1 MTFAQLREEAYR
13 MVGTLTYLNPATDV
27 SYGGQPYLNWVINE
41 AIRQLSGWVDPETS
55 VVHRFPFLKG
65 TLLFKSSYYE
75 GTLTSDGTDTTIVF
89 STEVTGTDDNQYKDW
104 IVECNGENYLI
115 YEHDGATRTATIA
128 GTWETIPAIGDT
140 FKLYKRFSFL
150 APSSFAWVNE
160 HILIPNNTNTI
171 LADGNLAEVL
181 KIKDI
186 TNKSE
191 LIQANQAE
199 SFISSIT
206 DSGIPSNWY
215 RFGNKV
221 VFNVAPD
228 EEIWYEM
235 EFYRAPSALVNDND
249 VPELPES
256 YHYGIIL
263 WVRQWGYSRMQD
275 FKAAYSAKKDLIDF
289 MRSKVTMLDASKE
302 RNDNNGKLIFN

>member
-1 MTFAQLREEAYR
+1 M
-13 MVGTLTYLNPATDV
+13 
-27 SYGGQPYLNWVINE
+27 
-41 AIRQLSGWVDPETS
+41 
-55 VVHRFPFLKG
+55 
-65 TLLFKSSYYE
+65 
-75 GTLTSDGTDTTIVF
+75 
-89 STEVTGTDDNQYKDW
+89 
-104 IVECNGENYLI
+104 
-115 YEHDGATRTATIA
+115 
-128 GTWETIPAIGDT
+128 
-140 FKLYKRFSFL
+140 
-150 APSSFAWVNE
+150 NE

-191 LIQANQAE
+191 VDSGKSVILYLLLR
-199 SFISSIT
+199 
-206 DSGIPSNWY
+206 SGIPSNWY

-256 YHYGIIL
+256 YGIIL
-263 WVRQWGYSRMQD
+263 
-275 FKAAYSAKKDLIDF
+275 
-289 MRSKVTMLDASKE
+289 
-302 RNDNNGKLIFN
+302 